1 MVSEYSPTRKEDAMK
16 LTVFGATGG
25 VGQEIVRQAL
35 ASGHQVT
42 AVVRDPARLAVTG
55 AGLEVFRADLADPE
69 ALRSA
74 VAGRDAVLSGLGAR
88 SRKDVGVAARLTR
101 SVLRSMEA
109 EGVRRLLVVSAAPVG
124 PAPERQTLLDR
135 AVLTVINRLLKD
147 VYADLR
153 AMEEE
158 LAASGDRLDVRTAS
172 EAHER
177 AGDRDV
183 PDGRRRQ
190 PEQRQD
196 PLARR
201 CGPRDARDD
210 ERSGNGEAGRGRR
223 LLEVAHCRLPKTD
236 ARCHRLTPTVT
247 GSLTSVIPK
256 AV

>member
-1 MVSEYSPTRKEDAMK
+1 MK

-25 VGQEIVRQAL
+25 IGQEILRQAL

-55 AGLEVFRADLADPE
+55 AGLEVFRADLADPG

-158 LAASGDRLDVRTAS
+158 LAASATDWTSVRPPKLTNGPVTGTYRTVVGGNPNS
-172 EAHER
+172 GRTLSR
-177 AGDRDV
+177 AD
-183 PDGRRRQ
+183 
-190 PEQRQD
+190 
-196 PLARR
+196 
-201 CGPRDARDD
+201 
-210 ERSGNGEAGRGRR
+210 
-223 LLEVAHCRLPKTD
+223 VAHAMLAMTNDPG
-236 ARCHRLTPTVT
+236 TVKQ
-247 GSLTSVIPK
+247 GVGV
-256 AV
+256 AY